1 MRKDKSQAKTAVRAR
16 PCVLLALIFCAAVL
30 VPSFL
35 SASDPKDALTSLLEQ
50 MELSYA
56 KVKDYQ
62 AVFHKQERLEGK
74 LLPEETIQLKFRK
87 PLNIYMNWIGERL
100 KGQEA
105 LYVRGQ
111 YENKLIAHRGGILG
125 MVAMSLDPNGP
136 TAMEGNRHPI
146 TEVGIG
152 NIIEQIRRNVDKA
165 LRHGDMQIIRTGEE
179 TFQGRTATVIE
190 AGFTS
195 REGRKYHAA
204 RSVIHVDAELMLPVG
219 NRNYDQ
225 KDALIEKYAYTGVK
239 LNVGFTDIDFSRSN
253 EKYRF

>member
-111 YENKLIAHRGGILG
+111 YENKLIAHRAASSGWLQCPWTR
-125 MVAMSLDPNGP
+125 MALPRWKA
-136 TAMEGNRHPI
+136 TA
-146 TEVGIG
+146 
-152 NIIEQIRRNVDKA
+152 
-165 LRHGDMQIIRTGEE
+165 IRTP
-179 TFQGRTATVIE
+179 
-190 AGFTS
+190 
-195 REGRKYHAA
+195 
-204 RSVIHVDAELMLPVG
+204 RSVSATSSS
-219 NRNYDQ
+219 
-225 KDALIEKYAYTGVK
+225 K
-239 LNVGFTDIDFSRSN
+239 
-253 EKYRF
+253 